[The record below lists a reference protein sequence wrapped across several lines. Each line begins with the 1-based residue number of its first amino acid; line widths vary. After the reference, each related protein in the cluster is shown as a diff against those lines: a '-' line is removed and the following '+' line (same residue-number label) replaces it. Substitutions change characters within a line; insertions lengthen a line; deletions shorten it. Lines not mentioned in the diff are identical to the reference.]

1 VRKNPVV
8 SRFLKRL
15 ILVTLVVSLVMSILF
30 YLFLRN
36 YYSPLFPFILL
47 FFFLFTWIT
56 FTVQSGLVKQEM
68 GKFTRVSMMITL
80 GRLLL
85 SILLTALLIIADKEN
100 AIALVIVTGFLYLV
114 FTFFEVSE
122 LSAYVRKAGN
132 KKSKTT

>member
-1 VRKNPVV
+1 
-8 SRFLKRL
+8 
-15 ILVTLVVSLVMSILF
+15 
-30 YLFLRN
+30 
-36 YYSPLFPFILL
+36 
-47 FFFLFTWIT
+47 
-56 FTVQSGLVKQEM
+56 M